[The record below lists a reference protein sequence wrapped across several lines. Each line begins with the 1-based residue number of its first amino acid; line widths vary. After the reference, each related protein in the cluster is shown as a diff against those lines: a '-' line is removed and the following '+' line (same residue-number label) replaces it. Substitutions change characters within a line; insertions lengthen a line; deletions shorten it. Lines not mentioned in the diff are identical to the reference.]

1 MADSKSAPSAG
12 ERKTIVEEGTEFK
25 GALSSSCP
33 IVVKGH
39 VEGEVTAPSLM
50 VSASGGVH
58 GTVKVAE
65 IRSEGELAGEF
76 DADLVHLSG
85 SIKDNTV
92 IRAKSLEVKLA
103 SSNGKM
109 QVVFGECTLDV
120 GANPALTAATAEATS
135 AAPPSE
141 RSGSGRSHR
150 RGEKD
155 DSNGPARADGSDK
168 LAGTI

>member
-12 ERKTIVEEGTEFK
+12 ERKTIVEEGT
-25 GALSSSCP
+25 
-33 IVVKGH
+33 
-39 VEGEVTAPSLM
+39 
-50 VSASGGVH
+50 
-58 GTVKVAE
+58 
-65 IRSEGELAGEF
+65 ELAGEF

-109 QVVFGECTLDV
+109 QVVFGECILDV
-120 GANPALTAATAEATS
+120 GANPAQTAVGANPSAATASAAAEPTA

-141 RSGSGRSHR
+141 RSGSGRSSR
-150 RGEKD
+150 RSENGD
-155 DSNGPARADGSDK
+155 ANGPARGDGGK
-168 LAGTI
+168 LSGAV